1 MSSAGVDEGDGL
13 RPVVGTAIVIAVG
26 VLLASVPIY
35 DMWTD
40 VLDGKP
46 LLSTVFENLPLVGLS
61 AAIVIGGVHLYRTQ
75 LEPKY
80 LRTIV
85 AWMLSSA
92 AFVSVLFLFII
103 AIQQYLQNELRPRI
117 IAADA
122 IVVAALG
129 GLLIGIR
136 TAERKQVEDDRFD
149 ALFDNVPNPIVEV
162 EVEGESAITKRVNS
176 AFTEVFGFD
185 RSEVVGE
192 PLAEY
197 IVPARGNID
206 PIDENADRES
216 EIPTEVLEREAIEL
230 ETLHGRR
237 EFVRLTVPGKREG
250 AESYAIYIDVT
261 SQKQR
266 QERLRVLA
274 RILRHDIRNHVSVI
288 LGYTQYLSGRL
299 EDDDAEK
306 LDSIAE
312 AASDLVNIS
321 ERTRIAEEL
330 AVESSDQRPIR
341 LRPTVEAV
349 LDNLCDTDDAEID
362 AAIPADACVQGTADL
377 GTAIAEIVENAIV
390 HNDASTPEV
399 SVTAERTYDG
409 EYYELRIADDGSGI
423 DPSLYEV
430 VIGDRERSQLDH
442 SSGLGIWLA
451 YWVCRASG
459 GELDFEADDSGT
471 TVILRVP
478 AIDPTDDA
486 VVAHPDSSRRP
497 EE

>member
-1 MSSAGVDEGDGL
+1 MSFERKNEGAGL
-13 RPVVGTAIVIAVG
+13 RPAFGTAIVVLVG
-26 VLLASVPIY
+26 ILVGSVPIY
-35 DMWTD
+35 DMWLD
-40 VLDGKP
+40 LLDGKP
-46 LLSTVFENLPLVGLS
+46 LFSTVFENFPLLGLS
-61 AAIVIGGVHLYRTQ
+61 AAIVIGGVQLYRTQ
-75 LEPKY
+75 LGPKY
-80 LRTIV
+80 IRTIV

-92 AFVSVLFLFII
+92 VFVSVLFLFII
-103 AIQQYLQNELRPRI
+103 AIQQYIQNELRPRI

-129 GLLIGIR
+129 GLLIGFR
-136 TAERKQVEDDRFD
+136 TAEREQAKDNRFD
-149 ALFDNVPNPIVEV
+149 ALFDNVPNPIVEA
-162 EVEGESAITKRVNS
+162 EVEDGSTIAKRVNP

-185 RSEVVGE
+185 RSEVVGQ

-197 IVPARGNID
+197 IVPARGDID
-206 PIDENADRES
+206 PIDENADGES
-216 EIPTEVLEREAIEL
+216 EIPTEVLERETIEL
-230 ETLHGRR
+230 ETIHGRR
-237 EFVRLTVPGKREG
+237 EFVRLTVPGEAEG

-274 RILRHDIRNHVSVI
+274 RILRHDIRNRVSVI
-288 LGYTQYLSGRL
+288 LGYTQYLSDQL

-312 AASDLVNIS
+312 AASNLVNIG

-330 AVESSDQRPIR
+330 AVESIGQRPIR
-341 LRPTVEAV
+341 LRSTVEAV
-349 LDNLCDTDDAEID
+349 IDDLSDADDARINVAVTE
-362 AAIPADACVQGTADL
+362 DACVRGTADL

-399 SVTAERTYDG
+399 EITAERTYDG
-409 EYYELRIADDGSGI
+409 EYYELRIADDGPGI

-430 VIGDRERSQLDH
+430 VIDERERSQLDH

-471 TVILRVP
+471 NVILRVP
-478 AIDPTDDA
+478 AIDSTDDA
-486 VVAHPDSSRRP
+486 IVAYPHSSRRP